1 MNPPSIRVGDVLFH
15 RVDDERF
22 TSLSEQKE
30 ADMEM
35 GLDLRHPHDNVGQE
49 RPTTLFEQKVNN
61 PNMETQ
67 LVFHID
73 FFLILNQCA
82 KGGPKPNIT
91 LLGVSY
97 ILEMV
102 KNNPFMTK
110 RFSKHDP
117 KNGSKLILDK
127 KG

>member
-1 MNPPSIRVGDVLFH
+1 MNPPSIRVGEVVLH
-15 RVDDERF
+15 RLGDERF
-22 TSLSEQKE
+22 ASLSEQKE

-35 GLDLRHPHDNVGQE
+35 GLDLRHPHDNMGQE

-82 KGGPKPNIT
+82 KGDPKPNIT
-91 LLGVSY
+91 FIGESY
-97 ILEMV
+97 ITISQ
-102 KNNPFMTK
+102 K
-110 RFSKHDP
+110 
-117 KNGSKLILDK
+117 
-127 KG
+127 

>member
-1 MNPPSIRVGDVLFH
+1 MNPPSIRVGEVVLH
-15 RVDDERF
+15 RLGDERF
-22 TSLSEQKE
+22 ASLSEQKE

-82 KGGPKPNIT
+82 KGGPKQNFT

-97 ILEMV
+97 I
-102 KNNPFMTK
+102 TI
-110 RFSKHDP
+110 S
-117 KNGSKLILDK
+117 
-127 KG
+127 